1 MDLVV
6 LILAAWRLTS
16 LLSSEAGPFAIL
28 DRLRHA
34 AGVRYDSDGI
44 PFGLNEL
51 ARGLVCPWCLSVW
64 VGGIFGLAWLLWPA
78 VTVFV
83 ALPLAVSGG
92 VVVVH
97 SIVEGWER

>member
-64 VGGIFGLAWLLWPA
+64 VGVGFGLVWLLWPS
-78 VTVFV
+78 VTMFV
-83 ALPLAVSGG
+83 ALPLAISGG
-92 VVVVH
+92 AVLVH
-97 SIVEGWER
+97 TIIERLE

>member
-1 MDLVV
+1 MDLLI

-16 LLSSEAGPFAIL
+16 LLSSETGPFAIL
-28 DRLRHA
+28 DRLRYA
-34 AGVRYDSDGI
+34 AGVRYDNQGI
-44 PFGLNEL
+44 PFGKNEL
-51 ARGLVCPWCLSVW
+51 AKGLVCPWCLSVW
-64 VGGIFGLAWLLWPA
+64 TGVAFGLAWLLWPA

-97 SIVEGWER
+97 SIVERFS

>member
-34 AGVRYDSDGI
+34 AGVRYDSGGI

-64 VGGIFGLAWLLWPA
+64 VGGIFGLAWLLWPS

-97 SIVEGWER
+97 SIVERFS